1 MKTTVM
7 FGRPSE
13 YEYKMSLRRENEE
26 TLLAVLE
33 EAKAAVLG
41 KAKAAVLEETKA
53 TVLEEAKAG
62 ITMLCA
68 EHNGSIG
75 RAGTFI
81 TRILS

>member
-7 FGRPSE
+7 FGQISE

-33 EAKAAVLG
+33 EAKADVLEE
-41 KAKAAVLEETKA
+41 AKAAVLEETEVTLLGKA
-53 TVLEEAKAG
+53 KTG

>member
-7 FGRPSE
+7 FGQISE

-33 EAKAAVLG
+33 EAKADVLG
-41 KAKAAVLEETKA
+41 K
-53 TVLEEAKAG
+53 AKAG

>member
-7 FGRPSE
+7 FGQISE

-26 TLLAVLE
+26 TLLAVLGK
-33 EAKAAVLG
+33 AKADVLEETEVTVLG
-41 KAKAAVLEETKA
+41 KAKAD
-53 TVLEEAKAG
+53 